1 MREDMRAPRILRPED
16 ADALMDA
23 SVKPALWTAL
33 VPSAGCGSRVEFAGP
48 KILVLVGGQT
58 ILQRLV
64 DLLSPRCSQL
74 VFVLSPEGAVQVE
87 DPIAR
92 LVPGRYRI
100 ALQAQPRGMA
110 DAVACGLPLVA
121 TRNVLVIWGD
131 QVAGRPASLDFA
143 MRVHQGAAQPAA
155 SCPTLWRDRP
165 YVHFDRDESGQILR
179 VLQAREADS
188 LPPRG
193 ESDSGVFLFRTEAL
207 SWWLPRLLESPD
219 CVGRKTG
226 EFNFLPIFPMLDAE
240 AGRLVTLPIMT
251 QAESVGVNS
260 RADAEYLE
268 RHLSA
273 DQPKP

>member
-33 VPSAGCGSRVEFAGP
+33 VPAAGRGSRLEFAGP
-48 KILVLVGGQT
+48 KILFLVGGQT

-74 VFVLSPEGAVQVE
+74 VFVLSQAGAVQVE

-100 ALQAQPRGMA
+100 APQAQPRGMA

-131 QVAGRPASLDFA
+131 QVAVRPASLDFA

-155 SCPTLWRDRP
+155 SCPTLWRGP
-165 YVHFDRDESGQILR
+165 AHIHFDRDRSGPIPRRLP
-179 VLQAREADS
+179 ARGAES
-188 LPPRG
+188 LPPPR
-193 ESDSGVFLFRTEAL
+193 ES
-207 SWWLPRLLESPD
+207 ESP
-219 CVGRKTG
+219 VLL
-226 EFNFLPIFPMLDAE
+226 FSPA
-240 AGRLVTLPIMT
+240 
-251 QAESVGVNS
+251 
-260 RADAEYLE
+260 
-268 RHLSA
+268 
-273 DQPKP
+273 